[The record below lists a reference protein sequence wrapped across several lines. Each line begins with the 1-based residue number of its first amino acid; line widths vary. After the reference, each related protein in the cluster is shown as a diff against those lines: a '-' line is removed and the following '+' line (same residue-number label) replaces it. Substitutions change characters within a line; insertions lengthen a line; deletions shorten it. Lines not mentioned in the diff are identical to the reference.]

1 MAAADFMM
9 TLVRMAVGNRIGVD
23 VKVEGDILSPM
34 FGSLVIEIPAGE
46 RIDRLMSGSVYT
58 VLGSTTAGRN
68 ITVNGKSEDIKELT
82 KRWQEPLE
90 GVFPVR
96 TPDFRDSADDTPV
109 EQPVYIQRNTS
120 GPAVRIAKPRVV
132 IPAFPGTNCEMDSAR
147 AFRKAGAEADIHIIR
162 NQTTAQL
169 EESIRQLEQKIRSS
183 QIIMIPGG
191 FSGGDEPDGSA
202 KFITAVFRNPGISD
216 AVSDLLENRDK
227 GIGTLVLAY
236 QTKVFR
242 YTGVMPQLE
251 RCAICG
257 EEKPA
262 FKFSVEEGGVICRDC
277 FQAMENLGPHA
288 LIYDIKFGILDIL
301 KYFTVNP
308 LKKLENIALKE
319 DAGKLLQEIIREYA
333 AYYLDVS
340 DLKKRKAYIN
350 LKINRR

>member
-1 MAAADFMM
+1 MKSYY
-9 TLVRMAVGNRIGVD
+9 GIGEDVD
-23 VKVEGDILSPM
+23 KYMNGAYVLE
-34 FGSLVIEIPAGE
+34 FTE
-46 RIDRLMSGSVYT
+46 R
-58 VLGSTTAGRN
+58 VL
-68 ITVNGKSEDIKELT
+68 
-82 KRWQEPLE
+82 
-90 GVFPVR
+90 
-96 TPDFRDSADDTPV
+96 
-109 EQPVYIQRNTS
+109 
-120 GPAVRIAKPRVV
+120 
-132 IPAFPGTNCEMDSAR
+132 
-147 AFRKAGAEADIHIIR
+147 AE
-162 NQTTAQL
+162 
-169 EESIRQLEQKIRSS
+169 EVPS
-183 QIIMIPGG
+183 
-191 FSGGDEPDGSA
+191 
-202 KFITAVFRNPGISD
+202 PGIFSLLID
-216 AVSDLLENRDK
+216 FFDLLENRDK

-340 DLKKRKAYIN
+340 DLKSEKLI
-350 LKINRR
+350 

>member
-1 MAAADFMM
+1 MLTD
-9 TLVRMAVGNRIGVD
+9 TEGIVLRQVKTSYGRRM
-23 VKVEGDILSPM
+23 ILLFSKKY
-34 FGSLVIEIPAGE
+34 GKISAGTGLNE
-46 RIDRLMSGSVYT
+46 RGK
-58 VLGSTTAGRN
+58 
-68 ITVNGKSEDIKELT
+68 GKSSLALRPFTYGRYELF
-82 KRWQEPLE
+82 KN
-90 GVFPVR
+90 
-96 TPDFRDSADDTPV
+96 RDS
-109 EQPVYIQRNTS
+109 YNIN
-120 GPAVRIAKPRVV
+120 
-132 IPAFPGTNCEMDSAR
+132 
-147 AFRKAGAEADIHIIR
+147 GAEVLKSYYGIGEDVDKYMNGAYV
-162 NQTTAQL
+162 L
-169 EESIRQLEQKIRSS
+169 EFTERVLAEEVPS
-183 QIIMIPGG
+183 
-191 FSGGDEPDGSA
+191 
-202 KFITAVFRNPGISD
+202 PGIFSLLID
-216 AVSDLLENRDK
+216 FFDLLENRDK

-257 EEKPA
+257 EEEPA

-340 DLKKRKAYIN
+340 DLKSEKLI
-350 LKINRR
+350 

>member
-1 MAAADFMM
+1 MLTD
-9 TLVRMAVGNRIGVD
+9 TEGIVLRQVKTSYGRRM
-23 VKVEGDILSPM
+23 ILLFSKKY
-34 FGSLVIEIPAGE
+34 GKISAGTGLNE
-46 RIDRLMSGSVYT
+46 RGK
-58 VLGSTTAGRN
+58 
-68 ITVNGKSEDIKELT
+68 GKSSLALRPFTYGRYELF
-82 KRWQEPLE
+82 KN
-90 GVFPVR
+90 
-96 TPDFRDSADDTPV
+96 RDS
-109 EQPVYIQRNTS
+109 YNIN
-120 GPAVRIAKPRVV
+120 
-132 IPAFPGTNCEMDSAR
+132 
-147 AFRKAGAEADIHIIR
+147 GAEVLKSYYGIGEDVDKYMNGAYV
-162 NQTTAQL
+162 L
-169 EESIRQLEQKIRSS
+169 EFTERVLAEEVPS
-183 QIIMIPGG
+183 
-191 FSGGDEPDGSA
+191 
-202 KFITAVFRNPGISD
+202 PGIFSLLID
-216 AVSDLLENRDK
+216 FFDLLENRDK

-333 AYYLDVS
+333 AYYLDAS
-340 DLKKRKAYIN
+340 DLKSEKLI
-350 LKINRR
+350 

>member
-1 MAAADFMM
+1 MLTD
-9 TLVRMAVGNRIGVD
+9 TEGIVLRQVKTSYGRRM
-23 VKVEGDILSPM
+23 ILLFSKKY
-34 FGSLVIEIPAGE
+34 GKISAGTGLNE
-46 RIDRLMSGSVYT
+46 RGK
-58 VLGSTTAGRN
+58 
-68 ITVNGKSEDIKELT
+68 GKSSLALRPFTYGRYELF
-82 KRWQEPLE
+82 KN
-90 GVFPVR
+90 
-96 TPDFRDSADDTPV
+96 RDS
-109 EQPVYIQRNTS
+109 YNIN
-120 GPAVRIAKPRVV
+120 
-132 IPAFPGTNCEMDSAR
+132 
-147 AFRKAGAEADIHIIR
+147 GAEVLKSYYGIGEDVDKYMNGAYV
-162 NQTTAQL
+162 L
-169 EESIRQLEQKIRSS
+169 EFAERVLAEEVPS
-183 QIIMIPGG
+183 
-191 FSGGDEPDGSA
+191 
-202 KFITAVFRNPGISD
+202 PGIFSLLID
-216 AVSDLLENRDK
+216 FFDLLENRDK

-333 AYYLDVS
+333 AYYLDAS
-340 DLKKRKAYIN
+340 DLKSEKLI
-350 LKINRR
+350 